1 MTMKTEYLLP
11 VVIAPAAD
19 VRRGKPSASGLER
32 IALCPGSWKLESL
45 CDEEP
50 KSDAAAMGTRLH
62 AHLEN
67 GTTPDDAEE
76 ADAVTWCRGTELKI
90 VRHLFP
96 SGARVMRECRW
107 WSHADDFSGQ
117 GDAVYTDGVTAL
129 VLDYKFGRGD
139 VTEPARNWQLKS
151 LAVLAFEQ
159 LGVQNVIVGILQP
172 FVSRAL
178 PTLRQYSRTDFVGLR
193 DSISAAIRATEE
205 PNAPLHPGSKQC
217 NYCKAAAN
225 CPALRLTVRDVVNY
239 SLRDWQNFTPEVKR
253 SAYDLARLA
262 EKWTRSVIGR
272 VERDIDAGREVA
284 GLARGRDIQKFEIT
298 DIKRAFQILV
308 ESGVSADAFV
318 SCCKLTLGDLDK
330 VFLAAMR
337 ERNPKLRV
345 DDAKIALRDL
355 LSLAGERKN
364 QKGRIKEC

>member
-1 MTMKTEYLLP
+1 MTDECFLP
-11 VVIAPAAD
+11 VIIAPAAD

-45 CDEEP
+45 CAEET

-76 ADAVTWCRGTELKI
+76 AEAVAWCRETELKI

-96 SGARVMRECRW
+96 AGARVMREIRW
-107 WSHADDFSGQ
+107 WSQAGDFSGQ

-139 VTEPARNWQLKS
+139 VTEPARNWQLKG

-159 LGVQNVIVGILQP
+159 LGVQHVIVGILQP
-172 FVSRAL
+172 FVSRSL
-178 PTLRQYSRTDFVGLR
+178 PTLRQYNRNDFVELR
-193 DSISAAIRATEE
+193 DSISSAIRATEA
-205 PNAPLHPGSKQC
+205 PKAPLHPGSKQC
-217 NYCKAAAN
+217 HYCKAAAS

-253 SAYDLARLA
+253 QAYDLAKLA
-262 EKWTRSVIGR
+262 EKWAESVMGR
-272 VERDIDAGREVA
+272 VGRDLDAGREVSR
-284 GLARGRDIQKFEIT
+284 LSRGKGIQKFEVT
-298 DIKRAFQILV
+298 DIKRAFQVLID
-308 ESGVSADAFV
+308 SGVSADAFV

-330 VFLAAMR
+330 VFLAAVR
-337 ERNPKLRV
+337 ERNPKMRV
-345 DDAKIALRDL
+345 EDAKTALRDL
-355 LSLAGERKN
+355 LSLAGEKKN
-364 QKGRIKEC
+364 QKGRIKEN

>member
-1 MTMKTEYLLP
+1 MSTEYLLP
-11 VVIAPAAD
+11 VVITPAAD

-32 IALCPGSWKLESL
+32 IALCPGSWKLESI
-45 CDEEP
+45 CDEET

-76 ADAVTWCRGTELKI
+76 SDAVAWCRETELKI

-96 SGARVMRECRW
+96 SGARVMREVRW
-107 WSHADDFSGQ
+107 WSQAGDFSGQ
-117 GDAVYTDGVTAL
+117 GDSVYTDGVTAL

-139 VTEPARNWQLKS
+139 VTEPARNWQLKG

-172 FVSRAL
+172 FVSRAM
-178 PTLRQYSRTDFVGLR
+178 PTLRQYNRTDFVGLR
-193 DSISAAIRATEE
+193 DSISDVIRATGE
-205 PNAPLHPGSKQC
+205 PKAPLHPGSKQC
-217 NYCKAAAN
+217 NYCKASAN

-253 SAYDLARLA
+253 SAFDLAKLA
-262 EKWTRSVIGR
+262 EKWSKSVIGR

-284 GLARGRDIQKFEIT
+284 GLARGNDIQKFEIT
-298 DIKRAFQILV
+298 DIKAAFQILI
-308 ESGVSADAFV
+308 ESGVPADAFV

-330 VFLAAMR
+330 AFLAVMR
-337 ERNPKLRV
+337 ERNPKTRV
-345 DDAKIALRDL
+345 ADAKEALRDL
-355 LSLAGERKN
+355 LAIAGERKTS
-364 QKGRIKEC
+364 KGRIKEA

>member
-1 MTMKTEYLLP
+1 MSTEYLLP
-11 VVIAPAAD
+11 VIITPAAD

-45 CDEEP
+45 CEEAT

-76 ADAVTWCRGTELKI
+76 SDAVEWCRETELKI

-96 SGARVMRECRW
+96 SGARVMRELRW
-107 WSHADDFSGQ
+107 WSQAGDFSGQ
-117 GDAVYTDGVTAL
+117 GDSVYTDGVTAL

-139 VTEPARNWQLKS
+139 VTEPARNWQLKG

-159 LGVQNVIVGILQP
+159 LGVQNVVVGILQP
-172 FVSRAL
+172 FVSRAM
-178 PTLRQYSRTDFVGLR
+178 PTLRQYNRADFVGLR
-193 DSISAAIRATEE
+193 DSISAVIRATRE
-205 PNAPLHPGSKQC
+205 PNAPLHPGVKQC
-217 NYCKAAAN
+217 NYCKASAN

-253 SAYDLARLA
+253 SAYDLAKLA
-262 EKWTRSVIGR
+262 EKWSKSVMGR
-272 VERDIDAGREVA
+272 IDRDIDAGREVA
-284 GLARGRDIQKFEIT
+284 GLARGNDIQKFEIT
-298 DIKRAFQILV
+298 DIKAAFQILI
-308 ESGVSADAFV
+308 ESGVPADAFV

-330 VFLAAMR
+330 AFLAVMR
-337 ERNPKLRV
+337 ERNPKMRV
-345 DDAKIALRDL
+345 ADAKEALRDL
-355 LSLAGERKN
+355 LAIAGERKTI
-364 QKGRIKEC
+364 KGRIKEN